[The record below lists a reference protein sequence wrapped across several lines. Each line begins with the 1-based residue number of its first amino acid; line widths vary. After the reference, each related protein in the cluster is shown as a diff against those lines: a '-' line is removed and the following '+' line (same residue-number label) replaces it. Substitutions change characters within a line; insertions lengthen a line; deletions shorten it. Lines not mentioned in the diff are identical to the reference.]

1 MQISEHFTLA
11 ELTRSQTAQRK
22 GIGNMP
28 TPEHVRNLEL
38 LCKEVLEPLR
48 KLYGKPIRI
57 SSGYRSA
64 ALNKLVGGSAASH
77 HCSGMAVDIDQG
89 SAAENMRIFNLLKA
103 YGTFTQLIFEFGTLE
118 AGPDWVHVSYES
130 DDLKREIL
138 RALKNGNK
146 TQYLKYK

>member
-28 TPEHVRNLEL
+28 TPEHVQNLEL

-48 KLYGKPIRI
+48 KLYGKPIRL

-89 SAAENMRIFNLLKA
+89 SAKENMRIFNLLKA
-103 YGTFTQLIFEFGTLE
+103 FGYFTQLIFEFGTLE
-118 AGPDWVHVSYES
+118 NGPDWVHVSYER
-130 DDLKREIL
+130 DDLKREML
-138 RALKNGNK
+138 RAVKVGNK

>member
-1 MQISEHFTLA
+1 MQISEHFSLA

-28 TPEHVRNLEL
+28 TPEHVQNLEL

-89 SAAENMRIFNLLKA
+89 SAKENMRIFNLLKA

-118 AGPDWVHVSYES
+118 AGPDWVHVSYEQE
-130 DDLKREIL
+130 DLKRQTL
-138 RALKNGNK
+138 RAVQVKNK
-146 TQYLKYK
+146 TQYLNWK